1 MAWAALRA
9 LTRPTWCVM
18 LFGLCSCDVRL
29 LCVCAYMLRCLQY
42 LDMVKRGVANVLYQ
56 DTPRWFYGSD
66 KTPRWAAR
74 FILSKRRHGDDV
86 PSQAHSMYGCC
97 ALL

>member
-1 MAWAALRA
+1 
-9 LTRPTWCVM
+9 M